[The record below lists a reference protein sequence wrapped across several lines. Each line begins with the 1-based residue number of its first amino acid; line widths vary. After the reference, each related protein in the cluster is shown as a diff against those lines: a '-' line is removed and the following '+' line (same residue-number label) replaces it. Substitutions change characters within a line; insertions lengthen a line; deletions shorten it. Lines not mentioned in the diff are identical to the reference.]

1 MVAFPQ
7 ASVWTNTSV
16 LANDTICYLNGT
28 AEALVFFSS
37 SALYSLLF
45 FLSLTEKEPIL
56 CFTLIFHLFS
66 FTLFSV
72 KLFSLCWLICAPL
85 DLDL

>member
-16 LANDTICYLNGT
+16 LVNDTICYLNGT